1 MIQIL
6 DKTFEPYI
14 SSNDIQNHIQE
25 LAQKLDQDYR
35 DKNPLMLGILNGS
48 FMFASD
54 LMKALDI
61 DPEISFIKLAS
72 YEGTSSTGNVQEL
85 IGVNENIKDRHILII
100 EDIVDT
106 GNTLEKII
114 KLLEKQNPASVEIV
128 TLLYKPDA
136 YKKSLPVKY
145 IGIEIPNKFVVGY
158 GLDYDGRGRSLEEI
172 YQIV

>member
-14 SSNDIQNHIQE
+14 SSDDIQKYVNT
-25 LAQKLDQDYR
+25 LAKKLDADYG
-35 DKNPLMLGILNGS
+35 DKNPLILGILNGS

-54 LMKALDI
+54 LMKALTI

-72 YEGTSSTGNVQEL
+72 YQGTSSTGKVQEL
-85 IGVNENIKDRHILII
+85 IGVNETINGRHILIL

-106 GNTLEKII
+106 GNTLVKII
-114 KLLEKQNPASVEIV
+114 DLLKAQKPASVEIV
-128 TLLYKPDA
+128 TLLYKPEA
-136 YKKSLPVKY
+136 YTKSHDVKY
-145 IGIEIPNKFVVGY
+145 VGTEIPNKFVVGY
-158 GLDYDGRGRSLEEI
+158 GLDYDGKGRSLKEI

>member
-14 SSNDIQNHIQE
+14 SSNEIQNYIEHI
-25 LAQKLDQDYR
+25 AKKLDEDYK

-54 LMKALDI
+54 LMKALSI

-72 YEGTSSTGNVQEL
+72 YEGTSSTGTVQEL
-85 IGVNENIKDRHILII
+85 IGVNEDIENRHIIII

-114 KLLEKQNPASVEIV
+114 GLLEAQKVASVEIV
-128 TLLYKPDA
+128 TLLYKPEA
-136 YKKSLPVKY
+136 YTKSHEVKY
-145 IGIEIPNKFVVGY
+145 VGTEIPNKFVVGY
-158 GLDYDGRGRSLEEI
+158 GLDYDGKGRSLKEI

>member
-14 SSNDIQNHIQE
+14 SSDDIQKYIGKVAE
-25 LAQKLDQDYR
+25 KIDADYR
-35 DKNPLMLGILNGS
+35 DKDPLMLGILNGS

-54 LMKALDI
+54 LMKTLTI

-72 YEGTSSTGNVQEL
+72 YEGTTSTGQVEEL
-85 IGVNENIKDRHILII
+85 IGINENIEGRHVIII

-114 KLLEKQNPASVEIV
+114 KLLEAKKSASVEIA
-128 TLLYKPDA
+128 TLLYKPEA
-136 YKKSLPVKY
+136 YTKNHDVKY
-145 IGIEIPNKFVVGY
+145 VGTEIPNKFVVGY
-158 GLDYDGRGRSLEEI
+158 GLDYDGKGRSLEEI